1 MPYIRIIGDYHP
13 GYSYDS
19 ASMNFKHLY
28 YFWKVAKH
36 GGVLRA
42 SEAIHISPQT
52 LSGQIKLLEDKVGT
66 ALLKRTGRSVEL
78 TEAGK
83 LALGYAEEMFTLG
96 AELDQV
102 LLQYPLGHAI
112 EFRVGVSDALP
123 KSLAYR
129 LLRPAIKLDE
139 PVRIVCREWRLD
151 GLLAELAL
159 HRLDLVISD
168 SPVPANV
175 DVKAYSHNL
184 GESSV
189 TFMAH
194 PALAEKSSLAFP
206 HNLEKLPIL
215 LPGEDSAMRR
225 AINEWLEQKR
235 LRVSVVGEFDDAAL
249 MAAFGR
255 EQVGCFPIPSVLTG
269 EYKHDG
275 LLVPIGTADAIKIKY
290 YALTIKRRLSHP
302 CVIAITSQGES
313 TFGTQTALSIE
324 PLTDSLE
331 LKTPWIKLN
340 SI

>member
-1 MPYIRIIGDYHP
+1 
-13 GYSYDS
+13 
-19 ASMNFKHLY
+19 MNLKHLF

-52 LSGQIKLLEDKVGT
+52 LSGQIKLLEDRLGT
-66 ALLKRTGRSVEL
+66 ALFVRQGRTLEL

-83 LALGYAEEMFTLG
+83 LALEYADEMFTLS

-102 LLQYPLGHAI
+102 LRHYPKGRAI

-139 PVRIVCREWRLD
+139 PIRIVCREWRLD
-151 GLLAELAL
+151 RLLAELAL

-168 SPVPANV
+168 APVPANV
-175 DVKAYSHNL
+175 DVKAYSHKL
-184 GESSV
+184 GESGV

-194 PALAEKSSLAFP
+194 PKLAGKSKAPFP
-206 HNLEKLPIL
+206 KNLESLPL
-215 LPGEDSAMRR
+215 LIPGEDSAMRKVV
-225 AINEWLEQKR
+225 NEWLDQQR

-255 EQVGCFPIPSVLTG
+255 EQVGAFPIPST
-269 EYKHDG
+269 
-275 LLVPIGTADAIKIKY
+275 LVPEYLQEGGLVKVGSIESITIKY
-290 YALTIKRRLSHP
+290 FALTIKRRLTHP
-302 CVIAITSQGES
+302 CVLAITSQVDQ
-313 TFGTQTALSIE
+313 TFTTGNSAL
-324 PLTDSLE
+324 
-331 LKTPWIKLN
+331 
-340 SI
+340 